1 VLDLER
7 SSLFLLIFSIAIY
20 VRDAGVA
27 GSRLR
32 RCGAKHDAS
41 NRLLIPE
48 ILYRREREI
57 GTLLASFD
65 RVVTNGTPELVL
77 VSGHAGIGKK
87 VSQRA

>member
-1 VLDLER
+1 
-7 SSLFLLIFSIAIY
+7 
-20 VRDAGVA
+20 
-27 GSRLR
+27 
-32 RCGAKHDAS
+32 
-41 NRLLIPE
+41 LLIPE
-48 ILYRREREI
+48 ILYGREREI

>member
-1 VLDLER
+1 
-7 SSLFLLIFSIAIY
+7 LLYTFGTQGSQ
-20 VRDAGVA
+20 VA
-27 GSRLR
+27 ALYQPV
-32 RCGAKHDAS
+32 AAVYAS

-48 ILYRREREI
+48 ILYGREREI

-87 VSQRA
+87 ASQRA